1 LAKKKQEKPR
11 HEPTKRQR
19 SRWKQQKRRQ
29 RIIFGLAI
37 LVVVAVLSVV
47 GVGVYNGW
55 YVEDY
60 KPLHETVLEVNGT
73 EFDME
78 YYVTMLDYYTQDMD
92 PSYISFMTD
101 YAIEAIER
109 NELVKQAAAALGITP
124 SDEEIDELLESMG
137 MPDEKAYRDLAI
149 TQLLLGKVR
158 DEYFEEQVPKF
169 ADQRHVMAM
178 FLESEAQANEVI
190 ARIEV
195 GESFTELAAELSL
208 DSVTKEAEGDLGWL
222 PQGVL
227 PLKVDSEV
235 LEENAFSIEVGTL
248 SQPIPEETKEKAVG
262 YWLIEVIEIIETD
275 EEGEEDGSVQA
286 QVRRMLLGS
295 EQEALDIIA
304 RLEAGEDFAE
314 LATEYSLDTA
324 SSAEGGEITVSPD
337 GTTTAFDEYVFS
349 EDVELG
355 VLSQPIRDTDGS
367 SLGGYW
373 LIEVT
378 ESEADREIDDDNR
391 LILKNDAL
399 TSWLEELRDDPDNV
413 INNYLDEEKLNWAVQ
428 YVLGG

>member
-37 LVVVAVLSVV
+37 LVIVAVLSVV
-47 GVGVYNGW
+47 GVGVYSGW

-73 EFDME
+73 KFNME
-78 YYVTMLDYYTQDMD
+78 YYVTMLGYYTQDMD
-92 PSYISFMTD
+92 SSYVSFMTD
-101 YAIEAIER
+101 YAVEAIER
-109 NELVKQAAAALGITP
+109 NELVKQAAADLGITA
-124 SDEEIDELLESMG
+124 SDEEVDELMESMG
-137 MPDEKAYRDLAI
+137 LPQEEAYWDSAVAQI
-149 TQLLLGKVR
+149 LLQKVR
-158 DEYFEEQVPKF
+158 DEYFEEQVPEF

-178 FLESEAQANEVI
+178 FLESEAQANEII
-190 ARIEV
+190 AKIEA
-195 GESFTELAAELSL
+195 GESFTDLAAELSL
-208 DSVTKEAEGDLGWL
+208 DTVTKEAEGDLGWL

-235 LEENAFSIEVGTL
+235 LEENAFSLEVGTL
-248 SQPIPEETKEKAVG
+248 SPPIPEETKEKSVG
-262 YWLIEVIEIIETD
+262 YWLIEVISID
-275 EEGEEDGSVQA
+275 DSVEPVEA

-295 EQEALDIIA
+295 EQEALDIRA

-314 LATEYSLDTA
+314 LATEFSLDTT

-337 GTTTAFDEYVFS
+337 GTTTAFDEHVFD

-355 VLSQPIRDTDGS
+355 VLSQPIRDTEGS
-367 SLGGYW
+367 SQGGYW

-378 ESEADREIDDDNR
+378 ESEANREIDDENR
-391 LILKNDAL
+391 LVLKNDAL
-399 TSWLEELRDDPDNV
+399 NNWLEGLRDNPDNV
-413 INNYLDEEKLNWAVQ
+413 INNYLDEERLNWAVQ

>member
-11 HEPTKRQR
+11 HEPTRRQR

-47 GVGVYNGW
+47 GVGVYSGW

-73 EFDME
+73 EFNME
-78 YYVTMLDYYTQDMD
+78 YYVTMLDYYSRDMD
-92 PSYISFMTD
+92 PSYVPYMTD
-101 YAIEAIER
+101 YVVEAIER
-109 NELVKQAAAALGITP
+109 NELIIQAATALGMTV
-124 SDEEIDELLESMG
+124 SDEEVDELTESMG
-137 MPDEKAYRDLAI
+137 LPDEKVYRDLAV
-149 TQLLLGKVR
+149 TQLLLQKVR
-158 DEYFEEQVPKF
+158 DEYFEERVPKF
-169 ADQRHVMAM
+169 AEQRHVLAM

-190 ARIEV
+190 ARIEA

-208 DSVTKEAEGDLGWL
+208 DDTTKEAEGDLGWL

-227 PLKVDSEV
+227 PLIVDSEV
-235 LEENAFSIEVGTL
+235 LEENAFTIEVGTL

-262 YWLIEVIEIIETD
+262 YWLVEVI
-275 EEGEEDGSVQA
+275 SVDDSVEPVEA

-295 EQEALDIIA
+295 EQEALDIRA
-304 RLEAGEDFAE
+304 MLEEGGDFAE
-314 LATEYSLDTA
+314 LAAEFSLDAA
-324 SSAEGGEITVSPD
+324 SNTTGGEITLYPD
-337 GTTTAFDEYVFS
+337 STTTAFDDYVFG

-355 VLSQPIRDTDGS
+355 VLSPPIRDTEGS
-367 SLGGYW
+367 STGGYW
-373 LIEVT
+373 LIEAT
-378 ESEADREIDDDNR
+378 ESEANRELDDENR

-399 TSWLEELRDDPDNV
+399 NKWLEGLRDDPDNV
-413 INNYLDEEKLNWAVQ
+413 IVNYLDEEKIQWAVE

>member
-11 HEPTKRQR
+11 HEPTRRQR

-73 EFDME
+73 KFDME
-78 YYVTMLDYYTQDMD
+78 YYVTMLDYYTSGMD
-92 PSYISFMTD
+92 PSYIPYMTD
-101 YAIEAIER
+101 YAVEAIER
-109 NELVKQAAAALGITP
+109 NELVKQEATALGITV
-124 SDEEIDELLESMG
+124 SDEEVDELTESMG
-137 MPDEKAYRDLAI
+137 LPQEKAYRDLAV
-149 TQLLLGKVR
+149 TQLLLQKVR

-190 ARIEV
+190 ARIEA

-208 DSVTKEAEGDLGWL
+208 DDTTKEAEGDLGWL
-222 PQGVL
+222 PQGIL
-227 PLKVDSEV
+227 PLIVDSEV
-235 LEENAFSIEVGTL
+235 LEENAFTIEVGTL
-248 SQPIPEETKEKAVG
+248 SQPIPEEIKEKAVG
-262 YWLIEVIEIIETD
+262 YWLVEVV
-275 EEGEEDGSVQA
+275 SVDDSVDPVEA

-295 EQEALDIIA
+295 EQEALDITA
-304 RLEAGEDFAE
+304 KLEAGEDFAE
-314 LATEYSLDTA
+314 LAAEFSLDTV
-324 SSAEGGEITVSPD
+324 SNTEGGEITVYPD
-337 GTTTAFDEYVFS
+337 GTTTAFDDYVFG

-355 VLSQPIRDTDGS
+355 VLSPPIRDTES
-367 SLGGYW
+367 SSTGGYW

-378 ESEADREIDDDNR
+378 ESEANRELDDENR
-391 LILKNDAL
+391 LVLKNDAL
-399 TSWLEELRDDPDNV
+399 NNWLEGLRDNPDNV
-413 INNYLDEEKLNWAVQ
+413 IVSYLDEVKIQWAVE